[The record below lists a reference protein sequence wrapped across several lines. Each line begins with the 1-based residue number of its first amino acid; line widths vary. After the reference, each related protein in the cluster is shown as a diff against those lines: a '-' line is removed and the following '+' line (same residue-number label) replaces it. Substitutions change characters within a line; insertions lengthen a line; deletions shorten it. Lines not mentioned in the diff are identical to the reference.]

1 MVSMQD
7 NKKLFLKSLQLF
19 NSKNKNVCFNFF
31 FFPYIYI
38 YIYIKPDPL
47 LVLSQKKRLPTFKT
61 LNGHKIIEINVM
73 NSFLFIRILYINR
86 SNLLPKCTLRWGK
99 LVDKS
104 SLSCSVITHNAI
116 KTKFIAPNVAV
127 FKLSNNAF
135 LWNFDYTP

>member
-1 MVSMQD
+1 MFKIKNCFWKVYSFLIQKICVSQL
-7 NKKLFLKSLQLF
+7 LFLS
-19 NSKNKNVCFNFF
+19 
-31 FFPYIYI
+31 IYI
-38 YIYIKPDPL
+38 YIYIKLDPL
-47 LVLSQKKRLPTFKT
+47 LVLSKKLKGLPTFKT

-104 SLSCSVITHNAI
+104 SLSCSVITHNVI
-116 KTKFIAPNVAV
+116 KTKFTAPTMAV

>member
-1 MVSMQD
+1 M
-7 NKKLFLKSLQLF
+7 FLKSLQLS
-19 NSKNKNVCFNFF
+19 NSQKKKKKVFLNFY

-38 YIYIKPDPL
+38 YIYNQTCC
-47 LVLSQKKRLPTFKT
+47 LSLAKKQKRLPIFKT
-61 LNGHKIIEINVM
+61 LNDYKIIEINVM
-73 NSFLFIRILYINR
+73 NCFIFIHILYINR

-104 SLSCSVITHNAI
+104 RLSYSVITHNAI
-116 KTKFIAPNVAV
+116 KTKFTTPNVAV